1 MGYMGC
7 GKSTLGPLISNQN
20 SLPFIDL
27 DQYIERNEKSTITSI
42 FENRGEIYFRK
53 KERLYLEHIFLNQS
67 SFVISLGGGTP
78 CYFDNIDY
86 VNLKD
91 ETTSVFLKSSPKELA
106 NRLYD
111 KKNNRPLI
119 SHVQSKEQLEEYIA
133 KHLFERLPYY
143 EKAKKTIITDNKSI
157 KSLVEEINLFL
168 T

>member
-53 KERLYLEHIFLNQS
+53 KERLYLEHFFLNQS

-86 VNLKD
+86 INLKD
-91 ETTSVFLKSSPKELA
+91 ETISVFLKSSPKELA

-119 SHVQSKEQLEEYIA
+119 SHIQSKEQLEEYIA

>member
-53 KERLYLEHIFLNQS
+53 KERLYLEHFFLNQS
-67 SFVISLGGGTP
+67 SFIISLGGGTP

-86 VNLKD
+86 INLKD
-91 ETTSVFLKSSPKELA
+91 ETISVFLKSSPKELA

-119 SHVQSKEQLEEYIA
+119 SHIQSKEQLEEYIA

>member
-1 MGYMGC
+1 MAH
-7 GKSTLGPLISNQN
+7 
-20 SLPFIDL
+20 
-27 DQYIERNEKSTITSI
+27 
-42 FENRGEIYFRK
+42 YFFRT
-53 KERLYLEHIFLNQS
+53 IFLNQS

-86 VNLKD
+86 INLKD

-119 SHVQSKEQLEEYIA
+119 SHIQSKEQLEEYIA

>member
-86 VNLKD
+86 INLKD
-91 ETTSVFLKSSPKELA
+91 ETISVFLKSSPKELA

-119 SHVQSKEQLEEYIA
+119 SHIQSKEQLEEYIA